1 MTEYYITSNKYS
13 VQERINKNGKSVF
26 EVVFRVVTL
35 NGIVK
40 QKRLGGFKNK
50 KEAGRGYMEF
60 ITKYC
65 EPMPPNLY
73 RAKQAA
79 AQQSITLHEYTV
91 EEMFPL
97 YLEAASSDNKASTIW
112 DKKQIYDLYIKPT
125 LGKERL
131 CDLTTERL
139 FRWQDKILAMRKPN
153 GEPYSQAY
161 FSRIRN
167 TLMPMLTYAEPRYNI
182 PNQLRKVKRP
192 KKRVQK
198 TEMKFWTKEQF
209 EQFLSV
215 ADDPR
220 YRAYFA
226 VLFYTGRRKGEVL
239 ALLAED
245 IKPDRISFTKTY
257 SRKTHDG
264 SAYSITNTKNE
275 KKAATPI
282 CEPLKQILT
291 DYQGETPYY
300 FGGERPFSENAVRN
314 KFLKYCK
321 EAGLEPIRIHDLRHS
336 FVSMLI
342 HLGANMMI
350 VADLIGD
357 TVEQVMKTYGH
368 LYEEDKLDIISRI

>member
-1 MTEYYITSNKYS
+1 MTEFYITSNKYS
-13 VQERINKNGKSVF
+13 VQERIMKDGKSSF
-26 EVVFRVVTL
+26 DVVFRVVTL
-35 NGIVK
+35 DGKEK
-40 QKRLGGFKNK
+40 QKRLCGFKNR
-50 KEAGRGYMEF
+50 KEAGRGYLDF
-60 ITKYC
+60 ITKHC
-65 EPMPPNLY
+65 ELISPDVVS
-73 RAKQAA
+73 KKKTVDTSAA
-79 AQQSITLHEYTV
+79 VHDYTV
-91 EEMFPL
+91 EEMFPI
-97 YLEAASSDNKASTIW
+97 YLAAVSNDNKASTIW
-112 DKKQIYDLYIKPT
+112 DKKQIYDLFIKPT

-131 CDLTTERL
+131 CDLTKERM
-139 FRWQDKILAMRKPN
+139 FQWQDQILAMRKPN

-167 TLMPMLTYAEPRYNI
+167 TLMPVLTYAETRYNI

-209 EQFLSV
+209 EQFLSA

-220 YRAYFA
+220 YRTYFA

-239 ALLAED
+239 ALHTED

-264 SAYSITNTKNE
+264 SSFSITNTKNE

-282 CEPLKQILT
+282 CEPLKRILKE
-291 DYQGETPYY
+291 YKGESPYY
-300 FGGERPFSENAVRN
+300 FGGARPFSENAVRN

-321 EAGLEPIRIHDLRHS
+321 DAGLEPIRIHDLRHS

-342 HLGANMMI
+342 HLGANMMV

-368 LYEEDKLDIISRI
+368 LYEEDKLDIISKI